1 MAEIKDVIVE
11 VEAYNQLTFEKRVF
25 SNAECLYGYRDSY
38 FKNPH
43 NDPHIVTHVTFRLSK
58 QPRFVLQYGNLE
70 KELAGCEE
78 LTPLAVRKAVIDIR
92 RRKLPDPAELGN
104 AGSFFKNPIIPREQF
119 ERLKQANPDIP
130 AYPAGE
136 DAVKVPAGW
145 LIEQCGLK
153 GKSFGPVGVY
163 EKQALVLVNLGGAE
177 GHEIA
182 LAAESVREAV
192 RQRFGIE
199 LMPEVQYI
207 G

>member
-1 MAEIKDVIVE
+1 M
-11 VEAYNQLTFEKRVF
+11 
-25 SNAECLYGYRDSY
+25 
-38 FKNPH
+38 
-43 NDPHIVTHVTFRLSK
+43 
-58 QPRFVLQYGNLE
+58 
-70 KELAGCEE
+70 
-78 LTPLAVRKAVIDIR
+78 
-92 RRKLPDPAELGN
+92 
-104 AGSFFKNPIIPREQF
+104 
-119 ERLKQANPDIP
+119 P

-182 LAAESVREAV
+182 LAAESVREVV